1 MLCNSGAVHVRRGQL
16 LCTRALTVIMLY
28 FLSVLDLVA
37 TAALATPILY
47 DGRAPY
53 SYTNDDLNNSVGPY
67 LS

>member
-1 MLCNSGAVHVRRGQL
+1 MFEDRKCFVTPVQL
-16 LCTRALTVIMLY
+16 TFVGALTVIMLY
-28 FLSVLDLVA
+28 FLSVPGLVA

>member
-1 MLCNSGAVHVRRGQL
+1 M
-16 LCTRALTVIMLY
+16 VIMLY

-37 TAALATPILY
+37 SAALATPIIY

-53 SYTNDDLNNSVGPY
+53 NYTSDDLNNSVDPY